1 VETSSHPSIKAL
13 EGEEL
18 KVGVGMAGVV
28 AVVAMPGG
36 IINLENETKSTLFK
50 PLSSPLYVVT

>member
-1 VETSSHPSIKAL
+1 MATWRRGDVETSSHPSIKAL

-36 IINLENETKSTLFK
+36 IINLEE
-50 PLSSPLYVVT
+50 